1 MYDTC
6 ISYRCLRNATVYH
19 TVGPTQPSPGAI
31 SPSSHGHS
39 DDGRALDDDLQ
50 HGGGTRFYQC
60 YQVNVGNEDDETEDD
75 LSRDGEGV
83 KSTIEGSHS
92 LFGLIYQVAKDT
104 GWSIEYIMK
113 IPYATLTMMLADAPR
128 YVRKKDKPIRI
139 TSKEQLFGVLGKK
152 G

>member
-1 MYDTC
+1 M
-6 ISYRCLRNATVYH
+6 
-19 TVGPTQPSPGAI
+19 
-31 SPSSHGHS
+31 
-39 DDGRALDDDLQ
+39 DDDLQ
-50 HGGGTRFYQC
+50 HGRGTRFYQY
-60 YQVNVGNEDDETEDD
+60 YQVNVGNENDETEDD